1 MVDGFNSI
9 PLVPDVTAP
18 QFTVPSADQ
27 LASIQI
33 PTDFENSLRALNNTL
48 PTLADIRNK
57 LDQVLGIPFNLL
69 KKEINDTFINAQNS
83 FVATPLPVPEGSNIT
98 FCDQMNLTVIDD
110 LSSDI
115 AGLAR
120 VGLLILIGVIL
131 VLIIA
136 YAAIEWYS
144 QRSLLMKL
152 HRARDQWFTDN
163 VYHSEKATQQWE
175 PTDENLL
182 IVHAYIEH
190 PLWSRFIYVLSGRF
204 NWSRETTNALGW
216 FGSYVFH
223 QAAMVCLMVGV
234 LGLFAVELQLLAA
247 RPLQAHYSAQV
258 ATAINDFSNTIASN
272 VNANM
277 AAQSKRYADDL
288 NVRINATQ
296 SAINDDLFGWVN
308 GTTTQLNATLEAFYE
323 DVQDAV
329 NTVFGN
335 TPLSAPAQEFLRCIL
350 GSKIVA
356 IEHALTFLHD
366 NLVIDIPTVPDDA
379 LMLSQGSVNEVVKP
393 ISAAAV
399 GSGGNDGK
407 EGVISKL
414 VNAYIAAL
422 EKERI
427 KFIIFLLLWLA
438 VFVIACAVVGWNLW
452 GQQVWWME
460 RRKRWERNAR
470 TLVGTQF
477 LFVRGPLRSDIR
489 LIGETPSWHSPS
501 ERQSP
506 APFGPKIEQANQNG
520 LVSFIPIRNKRPSLF
535 SSRGWP
541 GNLRQ
546 RRTSDPNIPRSW
558 DDMLDERERQRD
570 TASGGRLATLMNI
583 GKRATRVG
591 KSSDSTL
598 PVVNYA
604 NTPPP
609 PPPADIDDNG
619 SIWIN
624 RLTFWKKPDVPDVPV
639 GVTVPHSRNGSL
651 FDGHDFGVA
660 PPRRH
665 RSKPS
670 LTIDTRRASNALQLS
685 VPMPLPTIE
694 SASGDSP
701 NNAGT
706 NQGLSASSMGPRSG
720 HVWDMVAPLAPPLP
734 VADPKRLV
742 ISPPRP
748 LQPRKPTL
756 PNKPNQYIPLK
767 LDHRSL
773 RSGDTLIP
781 LAPGSLGGVQSNN
794 RSAATLPSM
803 STTIMPI
810 PPHHNFVNSSSPARS
825 PVLSSNLSPF
835 RTPNAPRREHKHKR
849 TASAPRL
856 LTPTQPEKRLQPAHH
871 SPITVD
877 PFTDNASVVPHTP
890 SANPFLT
897 PFDDPNTLN
906 TSKPQTA
913 RRSPPLPG
921 LSPFSTSISGT
932 PGKAL

>member
-1 MVDGFNSI
+1 MDGFNSI

-18 QFTVPSADQ
+18 QFTIPSADQ
-27 LASIQI
+27 LTRIQI
-33 PTDFENSLRALNNTL
+33 PTDFENSLKALNNTL
-48 PTLADIRNK
+48 PTLDDIRNK

-69 KKEINDTFINAQNS
+69 KKEINDTFINAQKS
-83 FVATPLPVPEGSNIT
+83 FVATPLPVPDASNVT
-98 FCDQMNLTVIDD
+98 FCDQMDLSVIDD
-110 LSSDI
+110 LSNDI

-120 VGLLILIGVIL
+120 IGLFILVGVIL
-131 VLIIA
+131 ILIIA
-136 YAAIEWYS
+136 YAAIQWYS
-144 QRSLLMKL
+144 QRSLLMTL

-163 VYHSEKATQQWE
+163 NLYQSEKPTERWE

-182 IVHAYIEH
+182 IIHAYIEH
-190 PLWSRFIYVLSGRF
+190 PLWSRFIYALGGRF

-223 QAAMVCLMVGV
+223 QAAMLCLMVGV
-234 LGLFAVELQLLAA
+234 LGILAVEIQLLAA
-247 RPLQAHYSAQV
+247 RPLQAQYSAQV
-258 ATAINDFSNTIASN
+258 ATAINDFANTIATN

-277 AAQSKRYADDL
+277 AAQSKRYADDV
-288 NVRINATQ
+288 NVRIDAAQ

-308 GTTTQLNATLEAFYE
+308 GTTTQLNATLAAFYE

-329 NTVFGN
+329 DKVFGG

-350 GSKIVA
+350 GTKIA
-356 IEHALTFLHD
+356 SIENALTFLHD
-366 NLVIDIPTVPDDA
+366 NLIIDIPSVRDDA

-399 GSGGNDGK
+399 GSGGNDGQ

-414 VNAYIAAL
+414 VNAYISAL

-427 KFIIFLLLWLA
+427 KFVIFLLLWLG
-438 VFVIACAVVGWNLW
+438 VVVIACAVVAWNLW
-452 GQQVWWME
+452 GQQLWWNE
-460 RRKRWERNAR
+460 RRKRWEKNAR
-470 TLVGTQF
+470 NFNGTQF
-477 LFVRGPLRSDIR
+477 LFVRGPFRSDVGFIDV
-489 LIGETPSWHSPS
+489 TPSWHSPT

-506 APFGPKIEQANQNG
+506 VSSGPTNEKAPPNA
-520 LVSFIPIRNKRPSLF
+520 LASFIPFGNKRPSWFLRR
-535 SSRGWP
+535 SRQE
-541 GNLRQ
+541 NLRQ
-546 RRTSDPNIPRSW
+546 RRTSDPSIPRSW
-558 DDMLDERERQRD
+558 DEMLDERERQRD
-570 TASGGRLATLMNI
+570 TVGGGRLAALMNI

-598 PVVNYA
+598 PIVSYGNA
-604 NTPPP
+604 PPV
-609 PPPADIDDNG
+609 PPPADNDDSG

-624 RLTFWKKPDVPDVPV
+624 RVTFWKKPDVPDVPV

-670 LTIDTRRASNALQLS
+670 LTIDTERASNALQLS
-685 VPMPLPTIE
+685 VPMPMPTIE

-701 NNAGT
+701 SNAGT
-706 NQGLSASSMGPRSG
+706 NPRPSASSTGPQTAKSG
-720 HVWDMVAPLAPPLP
+720 HIWDMVLPLAPPLP
-734 VADPKRLV
+734 VADPKKLV

-756 PNKPNQYIPLK
+756 PSKPNQFIPLK
-767 LDHRSL
+767 FDHKSL

-781 LAPGSLGGVQSNN
+781 MASGPN
-794 RSAATLPSM
+794 RSAPALPSM

-810 PPHHNFVNSSSPARS
+810 PLHHNFANSSSPARS
-825 PVLSSNLSPF
+825 PVLPLNLSPF
-835 RTPNAPRREHKHKR
+835 RTPDASRHERTHKR
-849 TASAPRL
+849 TPSAPRL
-856 LTPTQPEKRLQPAHH
+856 LTPTKPEKQLQPAPQ
-871 SPITVD
+871 SSITVD
-877 PFTDNASVVPHTP
+877 PFADNASVVPHTP

-906 TSKPQTA
+906 TSKPPTA
-913 RRSPPLPG
+913 RRSPPPPG
-921 LSPFSTSISGT
+921 LNPFYTSLPGT

>member
-18 QFTVPSADQ
+18 QFTIPSADQ
-27 LASIQI
+27 LATIQI
-33 PTDFENSLRALNNTL
+33 PTNFENSLRALNNTL
-48 PTLADIRNK
+48 PTLDDIRSK

-69 KKEINDTFINAQNS
+69 KKEINDTFINAQKS
-83 FVATPLPVPEGSNIT
+83 FVATPLPVPEGSNVT
-98 FCDQMNLTVIDD
+98 FCDQMDLSVIDD
-110 LSSDI
+110 LSNDI

-120 VGLLILIGVIL
+120 TGLGILVGVIL
-131 VLIIA
+131 ALILA
-136 YAAIEWYS
+136 YAAIQWYS
-144 QRSLLMKL
+144 QRSLLLTL
-152 HRARDQWFTDN
+152 HRARDRWFTDN
-163 VYHSEKATQQWE
+163 SVYHSEKATQQWE

-182 IVHAYIEH
+182 IIHAYIEH
-190 PLWSRFIYVLSGRF
+190 PLWSRFIYALSGRF

-234 LGLFAVELQLLAA
+234 LGIFAVELQLLAA

-258 ATAINDFSNTIASN
+258 ETAINDFSNTIASN
-272 VNANM
+272 LNTNM
-277 AAQSKRYADDL
+277 LAQSKRYADDL

-308 GTTTQLNATLEAFYE
+308 GTTTQLNATLAAFYE

-329 NTVFGN
+329 NKVFGN

-356 IEHALTFLHD
+356 IENALTFLHD
-366 NLVIDIPTVPDDA
+366 NLIIDIPTVRDDA

-393 ISAAAV
+393 ISRAAI
-399 GSGGNDGK
+399 GSGGDDGK
-407 EGVISKL
+407 EGVIGKL

-427 KFIIFLLLWLA
+427 KFLIFLLLWLA
-438 VFVIACAVVGWNLW
+438 VVVIACVVVGWNLW
-452 GQQVWWME
+452 GRQFWWMQ

-470 TLVGTQF
+470 NFDGTQF
-477 LFVRGPLRSDIR
+477 LFVRGPLRTDIR
-489 LIGETPSWHSPS
+489 FIGDTPSWHSPS
-501 ERQSP
+501 GRQSP
-506 APFGPKIEQANQNG
+506 ASSGLKNEQANQNG
-520 LVSFIPIRNKRPSLF
+520 LASFIPFGNKGNKRPSLF

-541 GNLRQ
+541 RNLRQ
-546 RRTSDPNIPRSW
+546 RRTSDPGIPRSW

-570 TASGGRLATLMNI
+570 TPGGGRLATLMNI

-591 KSSDSTL
+591 KSSDATL
-598 PVVNYA
+598 PTVNYA

-609 PPPADIDDNG
+609 PPPTDIDDSG

-624 RLTFWKKPDVPDVPV
+624 RLTFWKKPEAPDVPV
-639 GVTVPHSRNGSL
+639 GVSVPHSRNGSL

-670 LTIDTRRASNALQLS
+670 LTIDTQRASNALQLS

-694 SASGDSP
+694 SVSGDSP

-706 NQGLSASSMGPRSG
+706 NQGLSASSAGPKSG
-720 HVWDMVAPLAPPLP
+720 HIWDMIAPVAPPLP
-734 VADPKRLV
+734 AADPKKLV

-756 PNKPNQYIPLK
+756 PSKPNQYIPLK

-773 RSGDTLIP
+773 RSGDTLVP
-781 LAPGSLGGVQSNN
+781 LAPGPMGGGQSS
-794 RSAATLPSM
+794 RPM

-810 PPHHNFVNSSSPARS
+810 PLHHNFANSSSPAPS
-825 PVLSSNLSPF
+825 PVLSSYLSPF
-835 RTPNAPRREHKHKR
+835 RTPHVPHHERKHKR
-849 TASAPRL
+849 TPSAPRL
-856 LTPTQPEKRLQPAHH
+856 LTPTQPEKQLQPAHH

-877 PFTDNASVVPHTP
+877 PFADNASVVPQAP
-890 SANPFLT
+890 GANPFLT